1 MKGITNRY
9 AQISSVCLLT
19 WSGMVLA
26 QSQLNVLEVE
36 GELQRAVGPV
46 ELVKIEAQ
54 GQLSMRALR
63 AFDRLPDSFMALAM
77 ELRRADIDLL
87 AATVDEVRALQP
99 RVEDGSLKVDKEA
112 YNALLAALDNQK
124 YLEWVPVEQGQILNA
139 DEPLVVRGEGRI
151 RSQIVDQP
159 HLPKVLLAANDLNAG
174 VDSIV
179 EAQQAAVPKPPEIS
193 QRVTEKMGTWLSP
206 LTYSSLSWKFGEQGQ
221 VTAEFKGAVLED
233 ALEGADLVIG
243 DLLVVAQP
251 AESAGIW
258 NISAQMP
265 PAMALVEG
273 ETRHLDVKGEGINF
287 GLVWAEEQDRHQGS
301 HLSAQSLELS
311 EAKARFLLRDLDA
324 AWRETLADNGRAQGQ
339 FSLKAASMSM
349 GEGEALNQNVGE
361 LVLAVDYEDYD
372 INTLEEVMS
381 RFEQADG
388 ETFLAEADQ
397 SLHRLITALG
407 NYSLNFSLN
416 DLNLRDRYGRT
427 TFNLANLQVETR
439 SGVGAD
445 DTEGRN
451 SFSRYRLEGLNFVDR
466 NDGINAE
473 RLQFS
478 VSVSGFKP
486 QLLSKLMKVE
496 ELTPTQMTEI
506 LTGIFS
512 SIEVAAESGT
522 LISTDKASPLLA
534 LNGLQMGMKLEGFD
548 QDTGQIIVNYDH
560 NGLSGPEIPPALV
573 PEAAKLSVNLS
584 QIPWSE
590 LVAGL
595 MTDNIGAVLMAIQ
608 GKQTQL
614 NLETLALN
622 LPDAGL
628 NLTGMG
634 FLDELDPATGEPI
647 FKAQLKMDT
656 RRLPAVADAMREQ
669 MSEREVQ
676 EFNQFMTVVMMVA
689 EEVEPD
695 LHHFDVEITSRP
707 QLMVN
712 GKDMTPLLQ

>member
-139 DEPLVVRGEGRI
+139 DEPLVVRCEGRI

-265 PAMALVEG
+265 P
-273 ETRHLDVKGEGINF
+273 RH
-287 GLVWAEEQDRHQGS
+287 
-301 HLSAQSLELS
+301 
-311 EAKARFLLRDLDA
+311 
-324 AWRETLADNGRAQGQ
+324 
-339 FSLKAASMSM
+339 
-349 GEGEALNQNVGE
+349 
-361 LVLAVDYEDYD
+361 
-372 INTLEEVMS
+372 
-381 RFEQADG
+381 
-388 ETFLAEADQ
+388 
-397 SLHRLITALG
+397 
-407 NYSLNFSLN
+407 
-416 DLNLRDRYGRT
+416 
-427 TFNLANLQVETR
+427 
-439 SGVGAD
+439 GA
-445 DTEGRN
+445 G
-451 SFSRYRLEGLNFVDR
+451 
-466 NDGINAE
+466 
-473 RLQFS
+473 
-478 VSVSGFKP
+478 
-486 QLLSKLMKVE
+486 
-496 ELTPTQMTEI
+496 
-506 LTGIFS
+506 
-512 SIEVAAESGT
+512 
-522 LISTDKASPLLA
+522 
-534 LNGLQMGMKLEGFD
+534 
-548 QDTGQIIVNYDH
+548 
-560 NGLSGPEIPPALV
+560 
-573 PEAAKLSVNLS
+573 
-584 QIPWSE
+584 
-590 LVAGL
+590 
-595 MTDNIGAVLMAIQ
+595 
-608 GKQTQL
+608 
-614 NLETLALN
+614 
-622 LPDAGL
+622 
-628 NLTGMG
+628 
-634 FLDELDPATGEPI
+634 
-647 FKAQLKMDT
+647 
-656 RRLPAVADAMREQ
+656 
-669 MSEREVQ
+669 
-676 EFNQFMTVVMMVA
+676 
-689 EEVEPD
+689 
-695 LHHFDVEITSRP
+695 
-707 QLMVN
+707 
-712 GKDMTPLLQ
+712 

>member
-1 MKGITNRY
+1 
-9 AQISSVCLLT
+9 
-19 WSGMVLA
+19 
-26 QSQLNVLEVE
+26 
-36 GELQRAVGPV
+36 
-46 ELVKIEAQ
+46 
-54 GQLSMRALR
+54 
-63 AFDRLPDSFMALAM
+63 
-77 ELRRADIDLL
+77 
-87 AATVDEVRALQP
+87 
-99 RVEDGSLKVDKEA
+99 
-112 YNALLAALDNQK
+112 
-124 YLEWVPVEQGQILNA
+124 
-139 DEPLVVRGEGRI
+139 
-151 RSQIVDQP
+151 
-159 HLPKVLLAANDLNAG
+159 
-174 VDSIV
+174 
-179 EAQQAAVPKPPEIS
+179 
-193 QRVTEKMGTWLSP
+193 MGTWLSP

-273 ETRHLDVKGEGINF
+273 ETLHLDVKGEGINF

-324 AWRETLADNGRAQGQ
+324 VWRETLADNGRAQGQ

-522 LISTDKASPLLA
+522 LISTDKASPC
-534 LNGLQMGMKLEGFD
+534 
-548 QDTGQIIVNYDH
+548 
-560 NGLSGPEIPPALV
+560 
-573 PEAAKLSVNLS
+573 
-584 QIPWSE
+584 
-590 LVAGL
+590 
-595 MTDNIGAVLMAIQ
+595 
-608 GKQTQL
+608 
-614 NLETLALN
+614 
-622 LPDAGL
+622 LP
-628 NLTGMG
+628 LTA
-634 FLDELDPATGEPI
+634 FRWE
-647 FKAQLKMDT
+647 
-656 RRLPAVADAMREQ
+656 
-669 MSEREVQ
+669 
-676 EFNQFMTVVMMVA
+676 
-689 EEVEPD
+689 
-695 LHHFDVEITSRP
+695 
-707 QLMVN
+707 
-712 GKDMTPLLQ
+712 